1 MPYFKEF
8 ITSEHTAGR
17 CKSFGDQVCVVVV
30 DTWWGWLEGKAKKH
44 RASAEFKSWLT
55 KTYPWIRLIYVPA
68 GCTPVAQPM
77 DAGIIAKL
85 KALLR
90 KRYQAW
96 VIKQTVD
103 QITSGKDPSEIII
116 PSDVP
121 TCKKNTFRWLSEV
134 CAELNSMPRS
144 NITHCWDTTK
154 LTEAWTH
161 DVQAEAASRV
171 KELFPNLVQGNTLMP
186 HWGRATAVSSSH
198 DEAPETE
205 DDDASWGGLP
215 FLQPPDGMAE
225 DEWIDFVR
233 HYESEYISDLPV
245 ADVIS

>member
-1 MPYFKEF
+1 
-8 ITSEHTAGR
+8 
-17 CKSFGDQVCVVVV
+17 
-30 DTWWGWLEGKAKKH
+30 
-44 RASAEFKSWLT
+44 
-55 KTYPWIRLIYVPA
+55 
-68 GCTPVAQPM
+68 
-77 DAGIIAKL
+77 
-85 KALLR
+85 
-90 KRYQAW
+90 
-96 VIKQTVD
+96 
-103 QITSGKDPSEIII
+103 
-116 PSDVP
+116 
-121 TCKKNTFRWLSEV
+121 
-134 CAELNSMPRS
+134 MPRS
-144 NITHCWDTTK
+144 NITHRWDTTK

-186 HWGRATAVSSSH
+186 HWGRAMAVSSSH